1 LLSSDVYLPARIQVG
16 FNGHLEGANM
26 EYRRDIDKPIWH
38 FSYRCPFWP
47 EETFNII
54 ISEKLPPDFKL
65 CENCTELTQQRLT
78 MEFRNHPILVCD
90 GVMTWPPTWT
100 RTHGPGRKSFVSG
113 ELGVLEA
120 VFLSK
125 VLIDKVYLVI
135 HTEEDNTYIGT
146 LTFEKANS
154 AKAVFEFLYGQR
166 GKPLTAIGSIDVPA
180 NFGTEIVSG

>member
-1 LLSSDVYLPARIQVG
+1 
-16 FNGHLEGANM
+16 M

-54 ISEKLPPDFKL
+54 ISEKLPLDFKL
-65 CENCTELTQQRLT
+65 CQNCTELTQQRLT
-78 MEFRNHPILVCD
+78 MEFRNHPTLVCD
-90 GVMTWPPTWT
+90 GVMTWPPAWT
-100 RTHGPGRKSFVSG
+100 RTYGPGRKSFLSG
-113 ELGVLEA
+113 EVGVLEA

-146 LTFEKANS
+146 LTFEKVNS

-180 NFGTEIVSG
+180 NFGAETVSG